1 MQHPTVRSYLCTCGQ
16 QRVGLSGLMLFKKKI
31 WWSNFTLIF
40 FLKPRVLKPL
50 RELNYIFSLSSVSEK
65 SEEEKYSRSNDLSQL
80 LLDGVCSV
88 TKCTGVTCVA
98 SSVTHHFTLST
109 PHFSTQGH
117 GEVVKCTGCGHSS
130 LSPHW
135 THSDDTRQL
144 HDTLISALMG
154 GVFTWLWHYLAIQ
167 ICACAHSR

>member
-1 MQHPTVRSYLCTCGQ
+1 MQHPTVRSCGKE
-16 QRVGLSGLMLFKKKI
+16 RVGLSVLMLFKKEFDGHVNRKK
-31 WWSNFTLIF
+31 NK
-40 FLKPRVLKPL
+40 KPWVLKAL
-50 RELNYIFSLSSVSEK
+50 HELNYIFSLSSVNEK

-88 TKCTGVTCVA
+88 TKCTGVTGMA

-109 PHFSTQGH
+109 PHFSTGGH

-130 LSPHW
+130 LGPHW

-144 HDTLISALMG
+144 HDALISAPMG

-167 ICACAHSR
+167 ICACAHAR